1 MSHWF
6 EIVFQTEEG
15 VMKSRESFKKVK
27 RIGKDKILSSYPQP
41 AIEYSH
47 KNLPDNLDSCLI
59 KDGKIVFDFKSFK
72 IDFMRKLRRT
82 RNRKLRELDHEY
94 IQLFSQDFDLTDIK
108 YKQKALRDITS
119 DDRLNSR
126 SKAKYNSVM
135 DDLRKI

>member
-1 MSHWF
+1 
-6 EIVFQTEEG
+6 
-15 VMKSRESFKKVK
+15 MKGCESWKKVK

-41 AIEYSH
+41 CIEFPH

-59 KDGKIVFDFKSFK
+59 KDEKVVFDFKTFK
-72 IDFMRKLRRT
+72 IDFMRKLRRI
-82 RNRKLRELDHEY
+82 RNNKLRELDHEF

-108 YKQKALRDITS
+108 DKQKALRNITS

-126 SKAKYNSVM
+126 SKAKYKTVM